1 MNSRT
6 LQNLQ
11 HIIGG
16 IYSILLMLTAAFAGM
31 AISNTLSTWV
41 PITVGVVT
49 FLMSRVS
56 SEISYQTNKALL
68 KETHHE
74 K

>member
-11 HIIGG
+11 HLIGG
-16 IYSILLMLTAAFAGM
+16 VYSILLMLTAAFAGM
-31 AISNTLSTWV
+31 AISKTLDVSV

-49 FLMSRVS
+49 FLVSRVS
-56 SEISYQTNKALL
+56 SELTYQTNKALL
-68 KETHHE
+68 KEQ
-74 K
+74 KGQ

>member
-16 IYSILLMLTAAFAGM
+16 IYSILLMLTATFAGM
-31 AISNTLSTWV
+31 AISNTLSKWV
-41 PITVGVVT
+41 PITVGVIT
-49 FLMSRVS
+49 FLMSRIS
-56 SEISYQTNKALL
+56 SEINYQVNKALL
-68 KETHHE
+68 KETHYE
-74 K
+74 R